1 MSEQSPGTE
10 NPTVEQPTP
19 TVITVGVDGP
29 NMLVGTIEIRNA
41 AGELIKTAKRV
52 ALCRCG
58 ASESK
63 PFCDGSHKRIGF
75 SDPGPSL
82 PAA

>member
-1 MSEQSPGTE
+1 MSEQT
-10 NPTVEQPTP
+10 PTGEQSP
-19 TVITVGVDGP
+19 TVITVGIDGP
-29 NMLVGTIEIRNA
+29 NMLVGPVEIRNA

-58 ASESK
+58 ASENK

-75 SDPGPSL
+75 IDPGPSL
-82 PAA
+82 PTA